1 MRKVYTKRLPW
12 FLLINLGI
20 VTINLFVILAVSPI
34 SYSKCGS
41 DLQEFAIVDKRL
53 DSLTKYII
61 SELYRTEEQRKRT
74 MVIELN
80 KKKDS
85 IDVVYSFHNWS
96 KLPCESRRRISDGIV
111 GVFNRR
117 VLGYVNIGKA
127 DAILL
132 TNIDFIDNV
141 YPVLDKLI
149 SPVFYSPSS
158 STDSHYSKVK
168 YFDNI
173 SYSSYPYWMWKI
185 GTTYEPMCVHVTY
198 YKDSIYSVPRMYP
211 GVERYE

>member
-20 VTINLFVILAVSPI
+20 VTVNLFIILAVSPI
-34 SYSKCGS
+34 SYHKCGS
-41 DLQEFAIVDKRL
+41 ELQEFAIVDKRL

-80 KKKDS
+80 KKNDS
-85 IDVVYSFHNWS
+85 IDIVYSFYERS
-96 KLPCESRRRISDGIV
+96 KLPCESMKRISDGIV
-111 GVFNRR
+111 GYYNRR

-132 TNIDFIDNV
+132 TNINYIRNV
-141 YPVLDKLI
+141 YTVLGKLVR
-149 SPVFYSPSS
+149 PVFYSPPSS
-158 STDSHYSKVK
+158 PDSHYSNVK
-168 YFDNI
+168 FFENI
-173 SYSSYPYWMWKI
+173 CYSGIPYQMWDI
-185 GTTYEPMCVHVTY
+185 GLMYEPMCVHVTY